1 MGNYG
6 VITGAA
12 AKVNLVNGTTQ
23 LALASIANEEGVRI
37 ATNQFF
43 VDGIGNYLATVRL
56 FPNSIGAGYTPTIQ
70 IWNATSAAVAGS
82 RPMPVPVSYSGFY
95 GLTVEIPFNVT
106 NTAHA
111 FQIRIVVPGQVRFPN
126 ICALAVEGG
135 TVMQAIIASTA
146 ANADG
151 GLYGSG
157 ADGDAN
163 VVAPLAL
170 VRDFHYNNLSVG
182 GVGAIDL
189 AGFRLFVRGTLTLG
203 VGAVISANGAAG
215 GTSAAGGGA
224 GAAAV
229 GQTIGAGSAGGAG
242 GVAGAGVVGV
252 NAATSGGGNGGAG
265 GAGGAGAGGA
275 AGTVTAPTPTQ
286 GGPTAANAVLSG
298 PNAAQAALAG
308 AAVATLIQGGAGGGG
323 GGGAGAVAGG
333 GGGGGGGIAI
343 VAARNITGTGTI
355 RANGGAGGAGAAAVN
370 AGGGGG
376 GGGGFVVTVSNANL
390 PATVTVQALGGAG
403 GIGGAG
409 GGVAGAAGAVGSTV
423 HVKLGS

>member
-135 TVMQAIIASTA
+135 NIMQAIIASTA

-157 ADGDAN
+157 ADGDVSIPG
-163 VVAPLAL
+163 VVTLI
-170 VRDFHYNNLSVG
+170 RDMHYNNLSL
-182 GVGAIDL
+182 GAGRIINT
-189 AGFRLFVRGTLTLG
+189 AGFRVFVRGTLTMAA
-203 VGAVISANGAAG
+203 GAVIRHNGG
-215 GTSAAGGGA
+215 NGTTGDGGGA
-224 GAAAV
+224 GGITAPDGTV
-229 GQTIGAGSAGGAG
+229 RGGFHSGDGSV
-242 GVAGAGVVGV
+242 VAGNV
-252 NAATSGGGNGGAG
+252 GGNATASGGGAG
-265 GAGGAGAGGA
+265 GAGGAGVNAGGA
-275 AGTVTAPTPTQ
+275 GGTATAPTPAQ
-286 GGPTAANAVLSG
+286 GGPTAANVVLSG
-298 PNAAQAALAG
+298 SNAAQAALAG
-308 AAVATLIQGGAGGGG
+308 TSVATLIGGGAGGGG
-323 GGGAGAVAGG
+323 GGGNGAADSGG
-333 GGGGGGGIAI
+333 GGGGAGGVVV
-343 VAARNITGTGTI
+343 VAARNILGTGTI
-355 RANGGAGGAGAAAVN
+355 ESNGGVGGAGSAVGN

-376 GGGGFVVTVSNANL
+376 GGGGFVVTISNANL

-409 GGVAGAAGAVGSTV
+409 GGVAGVAGAVGSTV